1 MSNFDASL
9 NDCPISKLSDTYY
22 FSNEQ
27 LEELFRRARKQKAIS
42 FLPDV
47 GYWAVTKYADTKE
60 ILSNKKIFSAEI
72 TQEPL
77 IPYSPEVLDLF
88 IARGF
93 GPRPTLSN
101 NERED
106 HARIRLNTLVGFSP
120 ARNKKLEPYIRK
132 LVNDAVDTFLPNK
145 RADLLAEML
154 YELPA
159 LVLFK
164 LLGIPENDVDDI
176 KMWSDSRLVLS
187 FGKPNLQQQLQAGN
201 HICDYWDYC
210 VHLVEQRLDKP
221 QDDLPSDLIRTRNG
235 DDAILEVIDIVN
247 IVYGLLF
254 AGHETTTNMSSNA
267 VLTLLQHEGSWKAIT
282 KEPELI
288 PNAVEECM
296 RFRSS
301 VVAWRRMVKE
311 DVEIDGVKLTAG
323 DRIMLFLPSANRDE
337 ARFEDSEVFDI
348 HRKEARRH
356 VAFGFG
362 RHVCLG
368 AALARLEL
376 KIILEELSTRLP
388 GLRLVQDQSL
398 MPVEAVQFRG
408 PEELWVEWD

>member
-1 MSNFDASL
+1 M
-9 NDCPISKLSDTYY
+9 
-22 FSNEQ
+22 
-27 LEELFRRARKQKAIS
+27 
-42 FLPDV
+42 PDV

-60 ILSNKKIFSAEI
+60 ILSNKEMFSAEI
-72 TQEPL
+72 TQQPL
-77 IPYSPEVLDLF
+77 IPYSPEVLELF
-88 IARGF
+88 KARNF

-106 HARIRLNTLVGFSP
+106 HARLRLNTLVGFSP
-120 ARNKKLEPYIRK
+120 SRNTKLEPYIRQ
-132 LVNDAVDTFLPNK
+132 LVNDAIDTFKTNSQ
-145 RADLLAEML
+145 ADLLKQML

-164 LLGIPENDVDDI
+164 LLGIPEQDVKDI
-176 KMWSDSRLVLS
+176 KMWSDSRLILS
-187 FGKPNLQQQLQAGN
+187 FGKPDLQQQLHAAN

-210 VHLVEQRLDKP
+210 ITLVQQRIEHP
-221 QDDLPSDLIRTRNG
+221 QDDLPSDLLRTRNG
-235 DDAILEVIDIVN
+235 DDSILEIDDIVN

-267 VLTLLQHEGSWKAIT
+267 VLTLLQHRESWKAIIAD
-282 KEPELI
+282 PQLI
-288 PNAVEECM
+288 PNAIEECM

-301 VVAWRRMVKE
+301 VVAWRRLVRK
-311 DVEIDGVKLTAG
+311 DVEICGVKLSAG
-323 DRIMLFLPSANRDE
+323 ERIMLFLPSANRDE

-348 HRKEARRH
+348 HRKDARRH

-368 AALARLEL
+368 ASLARLEL
-376 KIILEELSTRLP
+376 KIILEELCKRLP
-388 GLRLVQDQSL
+388 ELNLVRKQSL

-408 PEELWVEWD
+408 PEELWVEWGK